1 MPPIVPVTCSTTFRR
16 GRSIP
21 IEWDTIRALA
31 EHPNIVAVKDAKGD
45 LHGGGRIIAET
56 GLAYYSGDDAL
67 NLPWLAMG
75 AVGFVSVWGHLA
87 AGQLRDM
94 LSAFTSGDVATARK
108 INVDARAART
118 TAQSRLGGV
127 TMAKAGLRL
136 QGIEVGD
143 PRLPQV
149 PATAGPARGAGRRH
163 ARRRGA
169 AVVNT
174 DLKPPGPLAP
184 GGLRVTALGGISEI
198 GRNMTVFEHLGR
210 LLIVDCGVLFPG
222 HDEPGVDLILPDLRH
237 VEDRLDDVE
246 ALVLTHA
253 HEDHIGAIPFLLKLR
268 PTSRWSARSSRW
280 RWSRRSAASIASSR
294 CSSKSRRGR
303 QSTHGVFECEYF
315 HVNHSIPGCL
325 AIAIH
330 TGAGTVLH
338 TGDIKLD
345 QLPPDD
351 RPTDLPGMSRLGDA
365 GVDLFLC
372 DSTNSEIPGVGP
384 SESEVGP
391 ALHRLIRGA
400 EGRVI
405 VACFASNVDRVQQI
419 IDAAVALGRRVSF
432 VGRSM
437 VRNMGIARELGY
449 LHVDEDDLMDIGA
462 AEMMAPERVVLVT
475 TGTQGEPM
483 SALSR
488 MSRGEH
494 RSITL
499 TSGDLIILSSSLIPG
514 NEEAVYGVIDA
525 LAKIGARVVT
535 NAQVRVH
542 VSGHAYSGELLFLY
556 NGVRPRN
563 VMPVHGT
570 WRMLRANAALAA
582 RTGVAPESIV
592 LAENGVSVDLVAG
605 KVEHRRGGADRQDVR
620 RRVDHRRRRRRDA
633 GRTAHPVSG
642 FIAVTV
648 VVRRGT
654 GPSGGAA
661 ASAFAR
667 LLRGPQGAGAGRR
680 QGRGG
685 AGIPCRRT
693 TSPMSPAS
701 PRRCA
706 APSASGWGRPTGGSR

>member
-1 MPPIVPVTCSTTFRR
+1 MSTELAPPKP
-16 GRSIP
+16 
-21 IEWDTIRALA
+21 
-31 EHPNIVAVKDAKGD
+31 
-45 LHGGGRIIAET
+45 
-56 GLAYYSGDDAL
+56 
-67 NLPWLAMG
+67 
-75 AVGFVSVWGHLA
+75 LA
-87 AGQLRDM
+87 A
-94 LSAFTSGDVATARK
+94 
-108 INVDARAART
+108 
-118 TAQSRLGGV
+118 
-127 TMAKAGLRL
+127 
-136 QGIEVGD
+136 
-143 PRLPQV
+143 
-149 PATAGPARGAGRRH
+149 
-163 ARRRGA
+163 
-169 AVVNT
+169 
-174 DLKPPGPLAP
+174 

-246 ALVLTHA
+246 ALVVTHA

-268 PTSRWSARSSRW
+268 PDIPVVGSKFT
-280 RWSRRSAASIASSR
+280 IALIR
-294 CSSKSRRGR
+294 EKCREHRIKPVFVEVAER
-303 QSTHGVFECEYF
+303 QSSQHGVFECEYF
-315 HVNHSIPGCL
+315 AVNHSIPGCL
-325 AIAIH
+325 AVAIH

-345 QLPPDD
+345 QQPLDG

-372 DSTNSEIPGVGP
+372 DSTNSEHPGVSP

-391 ALHRLIRGA
+391 TLHRLIRGA

-419 IDAAVALGRRVSF
+419 TNAAVALGRKVSY

-449 LHVDEDDLMDIGA
+449 LKVADDDILDIGA
-462 AEMMAPERVVLVT
+462 AEMMPAEKVVLIT

-483 SALSR
+483 AALSR

-499 TSGDLIILSSSLIPG
+499 TAGDLIILSSSLIPG

-535 NAQVRVH
+535 NAQARVH
-542 VSGHAYSGELLFLY
+542 VSGHAYAGELLFLY

-570 WRMLRANAALAA
+570 WRHMRANAALAA
-582 RTGVAPESIV
+582 STGVPPENIV

-605 KVEHRRGGADRQDVR
+605 KASISGAVTVGKMFVDGLITGDVG
-620 RRVDHRRRRRRDA
+620 DA
-633 GRTAHPVSG
+633 TLGERLILSSG
-642 FIAVTV
+642 FVAVTV
-648 VVRRGT
+648 VVHRETGKPAAPVHLYSRGFSED
-654 GPSGGAA
+654 PKALESV
-661 ASAFAR
+661 AR
-667 LLRGPQGAGAGRR
+667 LVERELESLAADNITDPTRIAQAVRRTVGKWVGETYRR
-680 QGRGG
+680 Q
-685 AGIPCRRT
+685 
-693 TSPMSPAS
+693 PMIV
-701 PRRCA
+701 
-706 APSASGWGRPTGGSR
+706 PTVIEI

>member
-1 MPPIVPVTCSTTFRR
+1 
-16 GRSIP
+16 
-21 IEWDTIRALA
+21 
-31 EHPNIVAVKDAKGD
+31 
-45 LHGGGRIIAET
+45 
-56 GLAYYSGDDAL
+56 
-67 NLPWLAMG
+67 
-75 AVGFVSVWGHLA
+75 
-87 AGQLRDM
+87 
-94 LSAFTSGDVATARK
+94 
-108 INVDARAART
+108 
-118 TAQSRLGGV
+118 
-127 TMAKAGLRL
+127 
-136 QGIEVGD
+136 
-143 PRLPQV
+143 
-149 PATAGPARGAGRRH
+149 
-163 ARRRGA
+163 
-169 AVVNT
+169 VNEE
-174 DLKPPGPLAP
+174 LKPPGPLAP

-268 PTSRWSARSSRW
+268 ADIPVVGSKFTLALVAEKCREHRIKPVFVEVDEGQSSR
-280 RWSRRSAASIASSR
+280 
-294 CSSKSRRGR
+294 
-303 QSTHGVFECEYF
+303 HGVFECEYF

-345 QLPPDD
+345 QLPLND

-384 SESEVGP
+384 SESEIGP
-391 ALHRLIRGA
+391 NMHRLIRGA

-405 VACFASNVDRVQQI
+405 VACFASNVARVQQI
-419 IDAAVALGRRVSF
+419 IDASVALGRKVSF

-449 LHVDEDDLMDIGA
+449 LRVDTDDVIDIGA
-462 AEMMAPERVVLVT
+462 AEMMAPERITLIT

-483 SALSR
+483 AALSR

-499 TSGDLIILSSSLIPG
+499 TSGDLIIMSSSQIPG
-514 NEEAVYGVIDA
+514 NEEAIFGVLDA
-525 LAKIGARVVT
+525 LAKIGVRVVT

-542 VSGHAYSGELLFLY
+542 VSGHAYAGELLFLY
-556 NGVRPRN
+556 NAVRPRN

-570 WRMLRANAALAA
+570 WRMLRANANLAE
-582 RTGVAPESIV
+582 RTGVDPQAIM

-605 KVEHRRGGADRQDVR
+605 RASIAGAVPTGKMFVDGLITGDVG
-620 RRVDHRRRRRRDA
+620 DA
-633 GRTAHPVSG
+633 TLGERLVLSSG

-654 GPSGGAA
+654 GKPAA
-661 ASAFAR
+661 PAHLHSRGFSEDPKALEPVAR
-667 LLRGPQGAGAGRR
+667 KVEAELEALAAERITETTRIAQAVRRVVGKWVGETYRR
-680 QGRGG
+680 Q
-685 AGIPCRRT
+685 
-693 TSPMSPAS
+693 PMIV
-701 PRRCA
+701 
-706 APSASGWGRPTGGSR
+706 PTVIEI